1 MACIL
6 AVWWLASCICGAG
19 QLATAHNYNYNSI
32 QLSRGLELG
41 VSILIADCARVLLM
55 TYPVRTYDP
64 STTSRHF
71 GAETKSNHNV
81 EFYWDLI

>member
-1 MACIL
+1 MRYL
-6 AVWWLASCICGAG
+6 
-19 QLATAHNYNYNSI
+19 SI
-32 QLSRGLELG
+32 AYGPLSRGLELG

-71 GAETKSNHNV
+71 GAETKTDNYVVVHV
-81 EFYWDLI
+81 LDLLSK